1 MNTKYEGFT
10 VRFKG
15 VDVFFVTAR
24 VRKTEGLARQIC
36 RALQVPAAPS
46 VIHDILRYGWFG
58 ECEERDKDIEIRSST
73 HGGYGN
79 FYEDYEKAGVK
90 PVYFI
95 DGGG

>member
-1 MNTKYEGFT
+1 MYKGYMLPY
-10 VRFKG
+10 KG
-15 VDVFFVTAR
+15 VDVFFVTSR
-24 VRKTEGLARQIC
+24 TRKTEGLARQIC
-36 RALQVPAAPS
+36 RALQVPAAPA
-46 VIHDILRYGWFG
+46 VIADILNYGWFG
-58 ECEERDKDIEIRSST
+58 ECMERNKDIEIRNST